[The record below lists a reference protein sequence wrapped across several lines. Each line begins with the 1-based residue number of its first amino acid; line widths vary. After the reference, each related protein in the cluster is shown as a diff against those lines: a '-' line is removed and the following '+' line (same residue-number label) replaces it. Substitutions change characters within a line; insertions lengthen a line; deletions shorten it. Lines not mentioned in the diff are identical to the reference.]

1 MVLIYHTAEAELSNV
16 VLGTGS
22 SSVVLFID
30 PRLRSRNLATPS
42 AALRSWDSCPQ
53 LPASIARTS

>member
-30 PRLRSRNLATPS
+30 PRLRSRNLFTGLGQRR
-42 AALRSWDSCPQ
+42 AALLWFST
-53 LPASIARTS
+53 L